1 MNPVS
6 ENIQPLQ
13 LNRQTLGSFLPLFK
27 TLIPPEP
34 AALAGV
40 YQAEFV
46 GPAWLRK
53 TAPLSLA
60 LGGLSGWW
68 GKAFDGQGHGDN
80 ILRRRGSF
88 MRVLPMVVRSAPS
101 HLDGKEG
108 ITISYPAGSP
118 FPWPWIVDE
127 VRRLD
132 PTTLL
137 GMTLATLDW
146 APKIA
151 FPFLLHYRENIDGL

>member
-1 MNPVS
+1 MS
-6 ENIQPLQ
+6 ENIQPRQ
-13 LNRQTLGSFLPLFK
+13 LNRQTLGSFQSLFK
-27 TLIPPEP
+27 TLTPPDP
-34 AALAGV
+34 AALAGI

-88 MRVLPMVVRSAPS
+88 LRVLPMVVHSAPS
-101 HLDGKEG
+101 RLDGKEG
-108 ITISYPAGSP
+108 ITISYPAGSS

-137 GMTLATLDW
+137 GMTLVTLDW
-146 APKIA
+146 APKVA
-151 FPFLLHYRENIDGL
+151 FPFLLHYRENINGL

>member
-1 MNPVS
+1 VS
-6 ENIQPLQ
+6 ENIQPRQ
-13 LNRQTLGSFLPLFK
+13 LNRQTFGSFLPLFK
-27 TLIPPEP
+27 TLIPLEP
-34 AALAGV
+34 AALVGI
-40 YQAEFV
+40 YQAELV

-60 LGGLSGWW
+60 LGGLPGWW
-68 GKAFDGQGHGDN
+68 GKAFDRQGHGDN

-101 HLDGKEG
+101 RLDGKEG
-108 ITISYPAGSP
+108 ITISYPAGSS

-127 VRRLD
+127 VRRLG

-137 GMTLATLDW
+137 GMTLVALDW
-146 APKIA
+146 APKVA
-151 FPFLLHYRENIDGL
+151 FPFLLHYREKINGL

>member
-1 MNPVS
+1 MS
-6 ENIQPLQ
+6 ENIQPQ
-13 LNRQTLGSFLPLFK
+13 QPHRQTLGSFQSLFK
-27 TLIPPEP
+27 TLTPPEP
-34 AALAGV
+34 AALAGI

-68 GKAFDGQGHGDN
+68 GKAFNGQGHGDN

-101 HLDGKEG
+101 RLDGKEG

-127 VRRLD
+127 VRRFD

-137 GMTLATLDW
+137 GMTLVTLDW
-146 APKIA
+146 APKVA
-151 FPFLLHYRENIDGL
+151 LPFLLHYRENIDGL

>member
-1 MNPVS
+1 MS
-6 ENIQPLQ
+6 ENIQTRQ
-13 LNRQTLGSFLPLFK
+13 LNRQTLGSFQPLFK
-27 TLIPPEP
+27 TLATPEP
-34 AALAGV
+34 AALAGI
-40 YQAEFV
+40 YQGEFV

-53 TAPLSLA
+53 SAPLSLA

-88 MRVLPMVVRSAPS
+88 MRVLPMVVRLAPS
-101 HLDGKEG
+101 RLDGKEG

-137 GMTLATLDW
+137 GMTLATLDR
-146 APKIA
+146 APKVA
-151 FPFLLHYRENIDGL
+151 FPFLLHYREKINGL